1 MRYKSGY
8 KEQKRQELLDIS
20 GQLAKKNGFN
30 ATGVD
35 GFMKA
40 AGVTSGAFY
49 SHFSSKNDLFKAL
62 IENELQHSI
71 QMWQDNPYDEPAQWI
86 DFELNRYLTLS
97 HVEQPER
104 GCALPSLASEIAR
117 SDDEIK
123 QAYQNELIRG
133 QKIFLKHL
141 DSEETAWAVMCQFV
155 GAILMARSIAD
166 DTLKVTILESSKK
179 SINAF
184 IAHSANGKAIVF

>member
-86 DFELNRYLTLS
+86 DFELNRYLALS

-141 DSEETAWAVMCQFV
+141 DSEETAWAVMCQLV

-166 DTLKVTILESSKK
+166 DALKVIILESSKK